1 MNQWDDP
8 EAAVV
13 ANKDLYE
20 ILGIPKDASDSQ
32 IKRAYHKLAM
42 VHHPDKRA
50 NNPEGSDDTFKQIG
64 YAYKVLSDS
73 EKRKIYD
80 MGGAQALEEEEGL
93 ANINMDHLLLN
104 ILMWESGQKIC
115 FLCFLFLI
123 VMECIVLP
131 LLAALQLD
139 GSLDWSWFGVTTP
152 LWIPI
157 GLAVPV
163 FLLAPFV
170 IYRQFKAAG
179 EDKAVEM
186 QAKASCAGCVI
197 AGLLVGCLAGTVWMV
212 CFKLDG
218 GSGFSYM
225 VAIIPIL
232 VVEGLTALS
241 LLGMPRHLILINF
254 LWKVLRVSFLVLLA
268 LKLDGTKIG
277 WFFVLCPLLV
287 WSGLSIILMLKDVI
301 EHRRLKTKSKN
312 KDVTLE
318 EEASRY
324 APFFFALRAT
334 LALGLL
340 ISVLLLCLRMCL
352 HWILSFTIIVIP
364 LILSIVIAYL
374 MICWAML
381 LFRPKEL
388 GEYEQFSNQ
397 DSPYGTF
404 EEGSSYT

>member
-131 LLAALQLD
+131 LLAALQ
-139 GSLDWSWFGVTTP
+139 
-152 LWIPI
+152 
-157 GLAVPV
+157 
-163 FLLAPFV
+163 
-170 IYRQFKAAG
+170 
-179 EDKAVEM
+179 
-186 QAKASCAGCVI
+186 
-197 AGLLVGCLAGTVWMV
+197 
-212 CFKLDG
+212 
-218 GSGFSYM
+218 
-225 VAIIPIL
+225 VA
-232 VVEGLTALS
+232 
-241 LLGMPRHLILINF
+241 
-254 LWKVLRVSFLVLLA
+254 
-268 LKLDGTKIG
+268 
-277 WFFVLCPLLV
+277 
-287 WSGLSIILMLKDVI
+287 
-301 EHRRLKTKSKN
+301 
-312 KDVTLE
+312 
-318 EEASRY
+318 
-324 APFFFALRAT
+324 
-334 LALGLL
+334 
-340 ISVLLLCLRMCL
+340 
-352 HWILSFTIIVIP
+352 
-364 LILSIVIAYL
+364 
-374 MICWAML
+374 
-381 LFRPKEL
+381 
-388 GEYEQFSNQ
+388 
-397 DSPYGTF
+397 
-404 EEGSSYT
+404 